1 MQYQTKGFGSTEDVV
16 RNSAR
21 RWVRDTKREGN
32 ILVKNVY
39 SSVF

>member
-1 MQYQTKGFGSTEDVV
+1 MQYQTKGFGNTEDVV

-21 RWVRDTKREGN
+21 WWVRDTKREGN

-39 SSVF
+39 NSIF